1 MRFCLWGQVAVA
13 AALLTTLE
21 HSAWADALADAR
33 KAVEESD
40 YLRAQP
46 ALVSA
51 LEAGTASPDE
61 LAEIYRLTGIVEG
74 ALGNEDAAEK
84 AFSKWL
90 ALDPDGALP
99 PGTSPK
105 IMRPLAAA
113 QELVSKKEPLSAKA
127 ETAHDPPSVTL
138 VVASDPLKM
147 IVGAKVYF
155 ITDGK
160 PEETLEADG
169 KKKVTIELGTG
180 KRIELRLHA
189 VDRYGNRVVE
199 LGTKDAPIVIA
210 SSGKETKIDPKDR
223 GLLVGTKVAPAE
235 PRPWYFQWWVW
246 GTATVV
252 ATGVGGYFAWRTN
265 SDLDRLDYLN
275 ANSLVHRWSE
285 AQEVE
290 DSARRNLLV
299 TNIAAGTAGAFAIG
313 TAILFLTRPTTRS
326 TSTENELRATFTP
339 TRGGGAVVLGGQF

>member
-1 MRFCLWGQVAVA
+1 MRSCLWGQVAVA

-21 HSAWADALADAR
+21 QSARADALADAR
-33 KAVEESD
+33 KAVDESD

-51 LEAGTASPDE
+51 LEAGTAGPDE
-61 LAEIYRLTGIVEG
+61 LADIYRLTGIVEG
-74 ALGNEDAAEK
+74 ALGNEDAAEQ

-90 ALDPDGALP
+90 ALDPEGALP

-113 QELVSKKEPLSAKA
+113 QELVSKKGALSAKA

-138 VVASDPLKM
+138 VIASDPMKM

-155 ITDGK
+155 VTDGK

-180 KRIELRLHA
+180 KRIELRVHA
-189 VDRYGNRVVE
+189 VDRHGNRVVE
-199 LGTKDAPIVIA
+199 LGSKDAPIVIA
-210 SSGKETKIDPKDR
+210 SSGQETRIDPKDR
-223 GLLVGTKVAPAE
+223 GLLVGTKITPAE
-235 PRPWYFQWWVW
+235 PRPWYLQWWVW

-275 ANSLVHRWSE
+275 ANSLSHRWSE
-285 AQEVE
+285 AQQAE

-299 TNIAAGTAGAFAIG
+299 TNIAAGTAGAFALG
-313 TAILFLTRPTTRS
+313 TAILFLTRPT
-326 TSTENELRATFTP
+326 STESELRATITP